1 MSDKRM
7 NLLISASEDLNAA
20 NWAHSRKRY
29 PVVAYLSQQVIEKSL
44 KTAKKFQN
52 VTDNK
57 DLWSHNLIDCLEWN
71 VKLKNKYKS
80 KIMNV
85 VNDQEESRYFNV
97 EDNILPW
104 DKYNGENTFEKLN
117 LAKEI
122 LAVSLAYM
130 QFPCTE
136 NYTLIEYSHH
146 FRKPNPLNKLIS
158 ETIMNLKRNGDYEI
172 DFINSLKEVLM
183 SKNRFYHESNFSP
196 LLHLVKE
203 DYENSLLEGP
213 EYQYPDFELGV
224 EYLNMYNDLI
234 KKFKIKKIKNIET
247 SKNFFELARYD
258 LVTSH
263 MLNYDEFYNL
273 SLFYVSQ
280 SIEKSLKSILNLK
293 TPAPYMNGHNLV
305 KLCNQCLLEEL
316 SDNIKENPFLN
327 MYNEFR
333 YNDGNEIQINCD
345 DIEFKRLEA
354 ITLAERIYFTALHIR
369 KKYKI

>member
-29 PVVAYLSQQVIEKSL
+29 PVVAYLTHQVIEKSL

-71 VKLKNKYKS
+71 VKLKNKYQK
-80 KIMNV
+80 KITDI

-104 DKYNGENTFEKLN
+104 DKYNSKNTFERLN

-122 LAVSLAYM
+122 LAVSSAYM
-130 QFPCTE
+130 QFPST

-146 FRKPNPLNKLIS
+146 FRKPNPLNKLIY
-158 ETIMNLKRNGDYEI
+158 ETIMNLKRTGDYEM
-172 DFINSLKEVLM
+172 DFINSLKDVLM
-183 SKNRFYHESNFSP
+183 SKNRFYHDSRYQP
-196 LLHLVKE
+196 LLLQMKK
-203 DYENSLLEGP
+203 DYEISLLEGP
-213 EYQYPDFELGV
+213 EYEEPEFELNF

-247 SKNFFELARYD
+247 SENFFDLARYD
-258 LVTSH
+258 LVTSY
-263 MLNYDEFYNL
+263 MLNHDEFYNL
-273 SLFYVSQ
+273 SLFYASQ

-293 TPAPYMNGHNLV
+293 TPAPHMNGHDLV
-305 KLCNQCLLEEL
+305 ELCNQCLLEEL
-316 SDNIKENPFLN
+316 SDNLRENPFLN

-333 YNDGNEIQINCD
+333 YNDGNEIQIDCD
-345 DIEFKRLEA
+345 DIELKRLEA